1 LPARCA
7 LRALKWVGA
16 SIAGG
21 SGEGPPPIVQL
32 DRAMNSRQRN
42 SRYGF
47 GVHFAAGATSVVL
60 LAASILQGMPPYIEY
75 ALGSSLLVVLILHAR
90 MGFALSR
97 LETEVDIMR
106 RLTSRATPA
115 APGGPMESRTAFAV
129 ASAVSAEDKATL
141 DRVRDAIEARRIDLY
156 LQPIV
161 SLPQRK
167 PRYFEAFS
175 RLREADGRVLRPADY
190 LEAAE
195 RANRIGVIDNMI
207 LMRCVQ
213 ALRAELKRTPRLAVF
228 CNLSPATIYDTDFFN
243 QFTDYLEANADLASN
258 LIFEF
263 TYPAIQT
270 MHPKVLE
277 NLNAIAAKGFAF
289 SIDHVHSIDL
299 DWESLRARNFSFAK
313 APANLLLAAS
323 RADEAATARLRAF
336 RKRLADLGVDLIAEK
351 IEFESH
357 MPEILSLGLDY
368 GQGNLFGPARRADFY
383 LGEHSPNTDRAAA

>member
-1 LPARCA
+1 
-7 LRALKWVGA
+7 
-16 SIAGG
+16 
-21 SGEGPPPIVQL
+21 
-32 DRAMNSRQRN
+32 MNSKQRF
-42 SRYGF
+42 SKYGF
-47 GVHFAAGATSVVL
+47 GVHFAAGATGVVL
-60 LAASILQGMPPYIEY
+60 LAASILQGMPPNIEY
-75 ALGSSLLVVLILHAR
+75 ALGAALLVVLILHAR

-97 LETEVDIMR
+97 LESEVDIIR
-106 RLTSRATPA
+106 RLAGRTAPEAPRETPVA
-115 APGGPMESRTAFAV
+115 ETAFAV
-129 ASAVSAEDKATL
+129 AATVSPEDRATL
-141 DRVRDAIEARRIDLY
+141 NRVREAIESRRIDLY

-175 RLREADGRVLRPADY
+175 RLREADGRVLKPADY
-190 LEAAE
+190 LESAE

-243 QFTDYLEANADLASN
+243 QFTDYLESNCDLASN

-270 MHPKVLE
+270 MHPKVLD
-277 NLNAIAAKGFAF
+277 NLNAIAAKGFVF

-299 DWESLRARNFSFAK
+299 DWETLRARNFCFAK
-313 APANLLLAAS
+313 APASLLLAAS
-323 RADEAATARLRAF
+323 RADEAANARLRAF
-336 RKRLADLGVDLIAEK
+336 RKRLADIGLDLIAEK

-368 GQGNLFGPARRADFY
+368 GQGNLFGPARRAEFY
-383 LGEHSPNTDRAAA
+383 LGDHSPNPDQAAA

>member
-1 LPARCA
+1 
-7 LRALKWVGA
+7 
-16 SIAGG
+16 
-21 SGEGPPPIVQL
+21 
-32 DRAMNSRQRN
+32 MNTKQRY

-47 GVHFAAGATSVVL
+47 GVHFAAGVTSVVL
-60 LAASILQGMPPYIEY
+60 LAASIFQGMPPYIEY
-75 ALGSSLLVVLILHAR
+75 ALGASLLVVLILHAR

-106 RLTSRATPA
+106 RLTGRTTPEEPAEATSAGA
-115 APGGPMESRTAFAV
+115 AFTV
-129 ASAVSAEDKATL
+129 ASAVSPEDRATL
-141 DRVRDAIEARRIDLY
+141 DRVREAIESHRIDLY

-175 RLREADGRVLRPADY
+175 RLREADGRVLKPADY
-190 LEAAE
+190 LESAE

-207 LMRCVQ
+207 LMRCIQ

-243 QFTDYLEANADLASN
+243 QFTDYLESNADLASN

-270 MHPKVLE
+270 MHPRVLD
-277 NLNAIAAKGFAF
+277 NLNAIAKKGFVF

-299 DWESLRARNFSFAK
+299 DWENLHARNFSFAK
-313 APANLLLAAS
+313 APASLLLAAS
-323 RADEAATARLRAF
+323 RADEASSARLRGF
-336 RKRLADLGVDLIAEK
+336 RKRLSDVGIDLIAEK
-351 IEFESH
+351 IEFENH

-368 GQGNLFGPARRADFY
+368 GQGNLFGPARRAEFY
-383 LGEHSPNTDRAAA
+383 LGDHSPNSVPAAA